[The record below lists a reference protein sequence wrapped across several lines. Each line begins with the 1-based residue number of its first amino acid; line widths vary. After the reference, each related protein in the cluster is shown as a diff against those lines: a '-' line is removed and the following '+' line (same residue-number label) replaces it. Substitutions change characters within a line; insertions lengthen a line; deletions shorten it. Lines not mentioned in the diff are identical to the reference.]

1 MTGSIIYLGLGS
13 NRGDRLANLQAAS
26 AALAPAVRVLRHS
39 AVYET
44 EPWGY
49 VEQARFLNMALE
61 AETELPPAALL
72 QHIKQVEQQVGRVA
86 SFRYGPREID
96 IDILLY
102 ADLQLE
108 LQSVLG
114 GAEHTLQIPHPRLA
128 ERAFVLVPL
137 AELAPELPV
146 PGSGRSVSQLLA
158 AQDASGVQVFQTG
171 ADE

>member
-1 MTGSIIYLGLGS
+1 MQTPIYLGLGS
-13 NRGDRLANLQAAS
+13 NRGDRLSNLRATI
-26 AALAPAVRVLRHS
+26 AALAPAVRVLRQS

-61 AETELPPAALL
+61 AETELSPAKLL

-102 ADLQLE
+102 NDAQVE
-108 LQSVLG
+108 LQA
-114 GAEHTLQIPHPRLA
+114 AEGSLQIPHPRLA

-146 PGSGRSVSQLLA
+146 PGSGRTVSQLLA
-158 AQDASGVQVFQTG
+158 AQDPSGVQPFDPG
-171 ADE
+171 AQA

>member
-1 MTGSIIYLGLGS
+1 MTGTLIYLGLGS
-13 NRGDRLANLQAAS
+13 NRGDRLANLQAAI
-26 AALAPAVRVLRHS
+26 ATLAPAVRVLRQS

-49 VEQARFLNMALE
+49 AEQARFLNLALE
-61 AETELPPAALL
+61 AETELAPAELL

-102 ADLQLE
+102 GNAQLE
-108 LQSVLG
+108 LQA
-114 GAEHTLQIPHPRLA
+114 AEGSLQIPHPRLA

-137 AELAPELPV
+137 AELAPELRV
-146 PGSGRSVSQLLA
+146 PGSGRTVSELLA
-158 AQDASGVQVFQTG
+158 VQDASGVHSFDPG
-171 ADE
+171 AAA

>member
-1 MTGSIIYLGLGS
+1 MTGAIIYLGLGS

-49 VEQARFLNMALE
+49 MEQARFLNMALE
-61 AETELPPAALL
+61 AETELAPAALL

-108 LQSVLG
+108 L
-114 GAEHTLQIPHPRLA
+114 GAAEDILQIPHPRLA

-146 PGSGRSVSQLLA
+146 PGSGRTVQELLA
-158 AQDASGVQVFQTG
+158 AQDASGVQVFQAG

>member
-1 MTGSIIYLGLGS
+1 MTGAIIYLGLGS

-61 AETELPPAALL
+61 AETELAPAALL

-108 LQSVLG
+108 L
-114 GAEHTLQIPHPRLA
+114 GAAEGILQIPHPRLA

-146 PGSGRSVSQLLA
+146 PDSGRSVSQLLA
-158 AQDASGVQVFQTG
+158 EQDASGVKIFYKCFEGNQ
-171 ADE
+171 

>member
-1 MTGSIIYLGLGS
+1 MTGTLIYLGLGS
-13 NRGDRLANLQAAS
+13 NRGDRLANLQVAI
-26 AALAPAVRVLRHS
+26 AALAPAVRVLRQS

-49 VEQARFLNMALE
+49 AEQARFLNLALE
-61 AETELPPAALL
+61 AETELAPAELL

-102 ADLQLE
+102 GNFQIDLSEAEADLK
-108 LQSVLG
+108 
-114 GAEHTLQIPHPRLA
+114 IPHPRLA

-146 PGSGRSVSQLLA
+146 PGSGRTASQLLA
-158 AQDASGVQVFQTG
+158 AQDASGVQLFDPG
-171 ADE
+171 AAA

>member
-1 MTGSIIYLGLGS
+1 MHIRVYLGLGS
-13 NRGDRLANLQAAS
+13 NRGDRLANLQAAV
-26 AALAPAVRVLRHS
+26 AALAPAVRVLRQS

-49 VEQARFLNMALE
+49 AEQARFLNMALE
-61 AETELPPAALL
+61 AETELSPAELL

-102 ADLQLE
+102 GDTQVE
-108 LQSVLG
+108 QQSVLG
-114 GAEHTLQIPHPRLA
+114 AAEGILQIPHPRLA

-146 PGSGRSVSQLLA
+146 PGSGRSVGQLLA
-158 AQDASGVQVFQTG
+158 AQDASGVHGFQPG
-171 ADE
+171 ANE

>member
-1 MTGSIIYLGLGS
+1 MTGAIIYLGLGS

-61 AETELPPAALL
+61 AETELRPAALL

-102 ADLQLE
+102 GDLQFE
-108 LQSVLG
+108 L
-114 GAEHTLQIPHPRLA
+114 GAAEGILQIPHPRLA

-137 AELAPELPV
+137 AELVPELPV

-158 AQDASGVQVFQTG
+158 AQGASSVQAFQAG

>member
-1 MTGSIIYLGLGS
+1 MQTRIYLGLGS
-13 NRGDRLANLQAAS
+13 NRGDRLANFQAAR

-39 AVYET
+39 SVYET

-49 VEQARFLNMALE
+49 VDQARFLNMALE
-61 AETELPPAALL
+61 AETELAPAALL

-108 LQSVLG
+108 LQA
-114 GAEHTLQIPHPRLA
+114 AEGRLQIPHPRLA

-158 AQDASGVQVFQTG
+158 AQDASSVQLFQAG

>member
-1 MTGSIIYLGLGS
+1 MTGTLIYLGLGS
-13 NRGDRLANLQAAS
+13 NRGDRLANLQAAI
-26 AALAPAVRVLRHS
+26 AALAPTVRVLRQS

-49 VEQARFLNMALE
+49 AEQARFLNMALE
-61 AETELPPAALL
+61 AETELAPAELL

-102 ADLQLE
+102 GNFQIDLSEAEADLK
-108 LQSVLG
+108 
-114 GAEHTLQIPHPRLA
+114 IPHPRLA

-146 PGSGRSVSQLLA
+146 PGHDHTVSELLA
-158 AQDASGVQVFQTG
+158 AQDASGVQLFDPG
-171 ADE
+171 AAA